1 MTPILAEAV
10 SWPGAFMA
18 VGLVWGIAFT
28 VWAVCKHGG
37 TTVTT
42 TTTEEIEEPTYN
54 YKETRVTGDRDA
66 IRKTLEEMGL
76 PHTDEETNKRLAELE
91 KALTRDYTALMKRMD
106 ELRNAQQREVRIDP
120 PAQPPTEGGLS

>member
-1 MTPILAEAV
+1 MTPLLAEAV
-10 SWPGAFMA
+10 GWQGAFMA
-18 VGLVWGIAFT
+18 VGIVWGIAFM

-42 TTTEEIEEPTYN
+42 TTTEEIEEPASN
-54 YKETRVTGDRDA
+54 YKETKITIPRESIKEV
-66 IRKTLEEMGL
+66 LQEMGL

-106 ELRNAQQREVRIDP
+106 ELRNAQQREVRVDP

>member
-18 VGLVWGIAFT
+18 VGLVWGIAFM
-28 VWAVCKHGG
+28 VWAACKHGG

-42 TTTEEIEEPTYN
+42 TTTEEIEEPASN
-54 YKETRVTGDRDA
+54 YKETKVTIPREA
-66 IRKTLEEMGL
+66 IKEVLQEMGYL
-76 PHTDEETNKRLAELE
+76 KGPSDEQLKDALRQ
-91 KALTRDYTALMKRMD
+91 ALTRDYTALMKRMD